1 LKVLISVNEVNKLAE
16 KGKKVLFKSPETII
30 TPAAKDKAEE
40 LGMSIEECCNSQ
52 ETQNAEEN
60 QKQEEENVTNEA
72 VSDSN
77 EKPAVDPELIAKIV
91 KNVLA
96 GMNINTDSCDLQREI
111 DPSGL
116 CLIKGDSV
124 VCEPF
129 NTGNPNDKVGI
140 KEILSTKESP
150 NMGLGFMTME
160 ESSFSWDMKYEEI
173 DYIVE
178 GTLEFTV
185 DGKTYTGKA
194 GDVFYIPKDTTV
206 TFSTPDKTKFFFV
219 VYPANWAE
227 LCGYKG

>member
-1 LKVLISVNEVNKLAE
+1 LKVLISVNEVNKISE
-16 KGKKVLFKSPETII
+16 KGQKELYKDSQTII
-30 TPAAKDKAEE
+30 TPAAKDRAEE
-40 LGMSIEECCNSQ
+40 LGIKIKDGRDQESQESKKTQESQEIEEQ
-52 ETQNAEEN
+52 II
-60 QKQEEENVTNEA
+60 
-72 VSDSN
+72 SN
-77 EKPAVDPELIAKIV
+77 EIPVDNQMSVNPELIAKIV
-91 KNVLA
+91 KNVIA
-96 GMNINTDSCDLQREI
+96 GMNLDTKSCGLQKET

-129 NTGNPNDKVGI
+129 DTGNPNDKVGI
-140 KEILSTKESP
+140 KEILSIEESP
-150 NMGLGFMTME
+150 NMGLGFMTIE
-160 ESSFSWDMKYEEI
+160 KSSFSWDMKYEEI

-194 GDVFYIPKDTTV
+194 GDVFYIPKDTKV
-206 TFSTPDKTKFFFV
+206 TFSTPDRTKFFFV

>member
-227 LCGYKG
+227 LSNYQK